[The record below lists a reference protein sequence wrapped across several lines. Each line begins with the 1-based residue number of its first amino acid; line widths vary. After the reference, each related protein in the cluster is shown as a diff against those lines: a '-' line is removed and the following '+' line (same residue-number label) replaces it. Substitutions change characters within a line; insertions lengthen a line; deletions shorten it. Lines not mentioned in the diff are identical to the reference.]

1 MKRKF
6 FYLFV
11 ALLMITMPNVY
22 AQETVPEGVRV
33 IEDEDTDGAAFLS
46 PFEDNHTSY
55 NWLCP
60 ATINRSKH
68 IIGGESAGTPL
79 RIYINGEVTRKNGN
93 SNALFVVLGGY
104 VEFIGINDGTKDGT
118 IKNSVSNTIICT
130 STQDS
135 NDYYDSPIE
144 KDGKIISDKTPR
156 DLIGD
161 AHVTIRNLTIDRNS
175 DYNTT
180 NTLFFGAHKKPKPS
194 DSFYNAT
201 YVLENVTVKNFESG
215 TNQLGSGAVGIT
227 DGVTCTF
234 NNCTFQDNNVSSN
247 KTCGGVFVNAGTATF
262 NNCTFTNNSGST
274 GGAVRIGETGHV
286 TLNNCTIS
294 GSTAY
299 SNNNKTGAVYLTNDR
314 SQLILKGN
322 TTITTQT
329 RGGNIYLGRNKLSG
343 VSPDEYTDAKFTT
356 ASDFTGTVG
365 VTVQNK
371 PMAATPT
378 RQITTNGSPKV
389 GNITSDNNNLLVD
402 YVSGATPYHQLLVPT
417 IGQDMDNTEM
427 IKYLNGHTNVSI
439 NLDRTIQTG
448 GYNTIC
454 LPFAVSASKLKA
466 TFGEKVVLK
475 ELASSTYENEVL
487 TLHLKDAT
495 NIVAGKPYLI
505 YVEATKSLN
514 PGFDGVTW
522 MSFSS
527 DEPTLTTTETEYC
540 NFVPVFNSTKLQ
552 NDNKNIL
559 FLIGN
564 NQLRWPDSSKYTA
577 DMRGLRA
584 YFVVKGDAMRKAR
597 TFVLSF
603 DDQTTAIV
611 SLRQDSKELD
621 TNAPMYDLLGQQVSS
636 SYRGIVIQ
644 NGKKFVVK

>member
-22 AQETVPEGVRV
+22 AQESVPK
-33 IEDEDTDGAAFLS
+33 GAKLISEEYVGGTTFLT
-46 PFEDNHTSY
+46 PFSDNHTSY
-55 NWLCP
+55 NWVCP
-60 ATINRSKH
+60 GVMHQNYH
-68 IIGGESAGTPL
+68 IIGGESADKPL
-79 RIYINGEVTRKNGN
+79 RIYFDGTVTGDDKHGDPT
-93 SNALFVVLGGY
+93 ALFVVMGGY
-104 VEFIGINDGTKDGT
+104 VEFIGVNNGTL
-118 IKNSVSNTIICT
+118 KNSRSNTIVCT
-130 STQDS
+130 NSQDKNSDYSTEISEGDIS
-135 NDYYDSPIE
+135 ITPKDY
-144 KDGKIISDKTPR
+144 
-156 DLIGD
+156 IGD
-161 AHVTIRNLTIDRNS
+161 THITIRNLTIEKREGLN
-175 DYNTT
+175 NTT
-180 NTLFFGAHKKPKPS
+180 NTLYFGSHNG
-194 DSFYNAT
+194 YTAT
-201 YVLENVTVKNFESG
+201 FDLTNVTIQNFESG
-215 TNQLGSGAVGIT
+215 GYKLGSGAVGIT

-234 NNCTFQDNNVSSN
+234 TNCTFKDNNVLSNN
-247 KTCGGVFVNAGTATF
+247 KTCGGVYVLKGTATF
-262 NNCTFTNNSGST
+262 NNCTFTNNRGSD
-274 GGAVRIGETGHV
+274 GGAIKIAANGHV
-286 TLNNCTIS
+286 TLNNCTITNNK
-294 GSTAY
+294 GY
-299 SNNNKTGAVYLTNDR
+299 SNSYTGAVSLANGGSLT
-314 SQLILKGN
+314 LKGT
-322 TTITTQT
+322 TTITNQT
-329 RGGNIYLGRNKLSG
+329 IGGNIYLATG
-343 VSPDEYTDAKFTT
+343 AKFTP
-356 ASDFTGTVG
+356 ASDWTGTAG
-365 VTVQNK
+365 VTAEDK

-378 RQITTNGSPKV
+378 RQITTNGSPKPEF
-389 GNITSDNNNLLVD
+389 GTITSDNNNLLVK

-417 IGQDMDNTEM
+417 IGQDMDNTEI
-427 IKYLNGHTNVSI
+427 IKYLNGHENVSI

-454 LPFAVSASKLKA
+454 LPFDVSESMLKKK
-466 TFGEKVVLK
+466 FGEKVALK

-527 DEPTLTTTETEYC
+527 DEPTLTTTETKYC
-540 NFVPVFNSTKLQ
+540 NFVPVYNSTHLE

-559 FLIGN
+559 FLVGN
-564 NQLRWPDSSKYTA
+564 NQLCWPDSRKYKA

-584 YFVVKGDAMRKAR
+584 YFVVKDPAAQEAR